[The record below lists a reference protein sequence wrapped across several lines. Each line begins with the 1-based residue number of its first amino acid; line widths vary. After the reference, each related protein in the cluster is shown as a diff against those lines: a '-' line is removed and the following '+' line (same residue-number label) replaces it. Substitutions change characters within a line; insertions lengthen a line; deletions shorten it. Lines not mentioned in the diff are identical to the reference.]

1 LLQAILSAPVSKR
14 GEVHAVFQAIAQKGL
29 GRGGEMGALRAS
41 LGQALDSGD
50 VLEGLQKGDGATPG
64 TAKYVKRVAKEC
76 SNILQGMLA

>member
-1 LLQAILSAPVSKR
+1 
-14 GEVHAVFQAIAQKGL
+14 
-29 GRGGEMGALRAS
+29 MGALRAS
-41 LGQALDSGD
+41 LGQALESGD